1 MTIEVQYVDPKYVYY
16 IWDKVTP
23 WIEPVFEKGLLS
35 NYYSIDNLKEYIIRG
50 EQVMLIGVNEE
61 GGLQGEVTIQW
72 CNYPNARVAYITTFG
87 ASIGKELI
95 VYNEFVKW
103 LKAMG
108 ATRVE
113 CSARPSVARLLK
125 NKMGFTPS
133 NQISLELIL

>member
-1 MTIEVQYVDPKYVYY
+1 MTIKVQHVEPAYLYQV
-16 IWDKVTP
+16 WSKVVP
-23 WIEPVFEKGLLS
+23 WITPVFERSLIS

-50 EQVMLIGVNEE
+50 EQVMLVGFNEDGE
-61 GGLQGEVTIQW
+61 LQGEVTIQW
-72 CNYPNARVAYITTFG
+72 CNYPNSRVAYITTFG
-87 ASIGKELI
+87 ANIGAELE
-95 VYNEFVKW
+95 VYNEFIKW

-133 NQISLELIL
+133 NQISLELVL

>member
-1 MTIEVQYVDPKYVYY
+1 MTIRVQHVDPNY
-16 IWDKVTP
+16 IYQVWPLVKP
-23 WIEPVFEKGLLS
+23 WIVPVFEKSLLS

-50 EQVMLIGVNEE
+50 EQVMLVGVDED

-72 CNYPNARVAYITTFG
+72 CNYPNSRVAYITTFG
-87 ASIGKELI
+87 ANIGAELEA
-95 VYNEFVKW
+95 YNEFVKW

-133 NQISLELIL
+133 NQISLELVL

>member
-1 MTIEVQYVDPKYVYY
+1 MTIRVQHVDPNY
-16 IWDKVTP
+16 IYQVWPLVKP
-23 WIEPVFEKGLLS
+23 WIVPVFEKSLLS

-50 EQVMLIGVNEE
+50 EQVMLVGVDED

-72 CNYPNARVAYITTFG
+72 CNYPNSRVAYITTFG
-87 ASIGKELI
+87 ANIGAELE

-133 NQISLELIL
+133 NQISLELVL